1 MNEGKTRIERPRR
14 VIAVVESSAPYSA
27 SRPHGEPKN
36 ADETPEEYDART
48 WRHKLTLD
56 HSSKRVVIPGMGFKL
71 GLDFAAGVKNQ
82 KVTGRG
88 SATFKKLF
96 VTGVIVESDAPLGI
110 DPNDDETVKCD
121 RLFVNLDGVR
131 GSGKRGFRYF
141 PRINSWKTEV
151 SFAILNPDIS
161 TQVFLEHLSF
171 AGLVAGVGRF
181 RPEKGGSNGRF
192 VVRDYREEA
201 LA

>member
-1 MNEGKTRIERPRR
+1 MAVPVWPASLPQAMTRDDYSGSFGDGRERAPPEFGPAAIFLRTS
-14 VIAVVESSAPYSA
+14 AVA
-27 SRPHGEPKN
+27 EPV
-36 ADETPEEYDART
+36 R
-48 WRHKLTLD
+48 
-56 HSSKRVVIPGMGFKL
+56 
-71 GLDFAAGVKNQ
+71 
-82 KVTGRG
+82 GRI
-88 SATFKKLF
+88 
-96 VTGVIVESDAPLGI
+96 IVD
-110 DPNDDETVKCD
+110 
-121 RLFVNLDGVR
+121 LDGVR

-151 SFAILNPDIS
+151 SFAILNPDIP